1 MNNDITSRRSLK
13 NYARTVLS
21 EDSPTNIALLKMFDE
36 IIDNAPDCWTPV
48 SEGLP
53 KRNGVYLVTRI
64 IEETAIIDASYFDG
78 QNTWHRDTGVNHGRP
93 YLNDVIAWMPRPEPY
108 KEV

>member
-48 SEGLP
+48 SEGSPNTDDTYLCTIQYGDDTDDYAVEY
-53 KRNGVYLVTRI
+53 KVYSR
-64 IEETAIIDASYFDG
+64 
-78 QNTWHRDTGVNHGRP
+78 GRWLLDP
-93 YLNDVIAWMPRPEPY
+93 ILNEHVVAWMPDPEPY